1 LFLPEV
7 GLMSDVLD
15 TLFDTIL
22 DRQAH
27 PRPGSYT
34 ARLLDAGEDEIL
46 KKVGEEA
53 MEVILAAKGQ
63 GDARLV
69 SEVADV
75 FYHLLVLLAARGL
88 SLRDVE
94 AELVRRRNPEP
105 VEGRGPEPVEGRGPE
120 PVEGRG
126 PEPVEGRW

>member
-1 LFLPEV
+1 
-7 GLMSDVLD
+7 MKNNVLD
-15 TLFDTIL
+15 ELFATII

-34 ARLLDAGEDEIL
+34 ARLLEAGEDEIL

-63 GDARLV
+63 GDERVV
-69 SEVADV
+69 SEIADL

-88 SLRDVE
+88 TLDQVE
-94 AELVRRRNPEP
+94 AELKRRR
-105 VEGRGPEPVEGRGPE
+105 R
-120 PVEGRG
+120 
-126 PEPVEGRW
+126 